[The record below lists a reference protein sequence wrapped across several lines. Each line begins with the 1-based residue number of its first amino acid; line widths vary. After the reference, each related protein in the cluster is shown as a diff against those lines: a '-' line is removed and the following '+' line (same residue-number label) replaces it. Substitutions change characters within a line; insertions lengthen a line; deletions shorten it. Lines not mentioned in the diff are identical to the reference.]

1 MKLLINKFVLALL
14 VVFLGA
20 PEHLDAQGY
29 YNRYE
34 YRRKRHEITF
44 GAGASSCLTDVGGSD
59 LSTSEFEQDGFK
71 NTFRSVYDIDLAK
84 TSFTGN
90 FSYIYNLASKIT
102 LRLNAALSQISG
114 DDAQTQEFYRNN
126 RRLNFNTFLGEVALM
141 SEFIIINE
149 RTGNRYNLKT
159 PAGKYLGVRNP
170 LGLGLYVFGGV
181 GGVYFNPK
189 GYDRFIGADGQ
200 LRPDGVLSKT
210 GAKHSLRE
218 LNTEGNG
225 YPGDTLFAP
234 GQTYSPVAMCIPMG
248 IGIKKAFNGNGG
260 IKLEFGFRFTNTDYL
275 DDVSRSYFDWS
286 DPNNYNEDVVGVP
299 SEVQIRM
306 SGTGTGYEWTYT
318 GYAPDG
324 NYPFDGWS
332 PAPELGAL
340 DNNPYKVQRTHTE
353 HGMQRGN
360 HLNDDSYMFLT
371 LSAYKKFN
379 NAAKSYR
386 TINMHQKR
394 KIKASF

>member
-1 MKLLINKFVLALL
+1 MKLLLNKFVAASLII
-14 VVFLGA
+14 FLGA
-20 PEHLDAQGY
+20 PELLDAQGY

-59 LSTSEFEQDGFK
+59 LTKQDFDQSDFK

-90 FSYIYNLASKIT
+90 FSYIYNLASKLTI
-102 LRLNAALSQISG
+102 RLNAAISQISG
-114 DDAQTQEFYRNN
+114 DDAETQEYYRNN

-170 LGLGLYVFGGV
+170 LGIGLYVFGGI
-181 GGVYFNPK
+181 GGVYFNPI
-189 GYDRFIGADGQ
+189 GFDRFMDSNGEIIGIGA
-200 LRPDGVLSKT
+200 RHP
-210 GAKHSLRE
+210 LRE
-218 LNTEGNG
+218 LRTEGQG
-225 YPGDTLFAP
+225 TTGDTLFP
-234 GQTYSPVAMCIPMG
+234 LGETYGPVAICIPMG

-260 IKLEFGFRFTNTDYL
+260 IKLEFGFRLTNTDYL
-275 DDVSRSYFDWS
+275 DDVSGNYYDWAA
-286 DPNNYNEDVVGVP
+286 NGG
-299 SEVQIRM
+299 SETQITM
-306 SGTGTGYEWTYT
+306 SGTKSGQEWRYYGMAEGTPGNWTYPA
-318 GYAPDG
+318 GANPRPDIGVGG
-324 NYPFDGWS
+324 NVYEIF
-332 PAPELGAL
+332 
-340 DNNPYKVQRTHTE
+340 YTHTE
-353 HGMQRGN
+353 PGMQRGN
-360 HLNDDSYMFLT
+360 PENDDSYMFLT